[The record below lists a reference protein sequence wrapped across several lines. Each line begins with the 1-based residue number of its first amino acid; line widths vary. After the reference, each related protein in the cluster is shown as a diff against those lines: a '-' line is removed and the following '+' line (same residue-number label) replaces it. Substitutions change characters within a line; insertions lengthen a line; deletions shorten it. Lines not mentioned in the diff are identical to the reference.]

1 MTYGTLFAIIIL
13 AGIIASAFINLES
26 SKSANA
32 YSGLSKA
39 LRVISV
45 IVGAGV
51 AAYWVGGIFDGQYKT
66 VDANGIIRVVLL
78 AIGVLAIGNLI
89 YFATSKYGSEKRR
102 AEVAEFKL
110 HLVEKGLTL
119 EQIDKQYYYIM
130 DLHDGRKNIELEA
143 RNWFENH
150 N

>member
-13 AGIIASAFINLES
+13 VGIIASAFINLES

-32 YSGLSKA
+32 YNGLSKA
-39 LRVISV
+39 LRVMSV
-45 IVGAGV
+45 IIGAGV
-51 AAYWVGGIFDGQYKT
+51 AVYWVGGIFDGQYKT

-89 YFATSKYGSEKRR
+89 YFATSKYAIEKRR
-102 AEVAEFKL
+102 ADVAEFKL
-110 HLVEKGLTL
+110 YLIEKGLTL

-143 RNWFENH
+143 RNWSENH
-150 N
+150 S